1 MKCLSP
7 IDQEK
12 DLKLEIIRRRDVKTT
27 DNIGVRN
34 ELLSSWVGKLFRC
47 KRELRRD

>member
-12 DLKLEIIRRRDVKTT
+12 DLKLEITGRKDLKTT
-27 DNIGVRN
+27 DNIGVTN
-34 ELLSSWVGKLFRC
+34 KLLLSLVGKLCRC
-47 KRELRRD
+47 KCELRRD